1 MALCNCSGHTKY
13 IHLGCL
19 VEWVRKRSGI
29 SEDYSKD
36 GVYCVQARAFTCEV
50 CKSLYRVD
58 RLLRQVFKVDK
69 SQLE

>member
-19 VEWVRKRSGI
+19 VEWVRKRNGI